1 MKRILV
7 MHGPNLDLLGEREPE
22 IYGRET
28 LAELD
33 ARLTQE
39 AGSLGMAIT
48 TFQSNHEGALIDRLR
63 DARGEVDG
71 IILNPGGLTHT
82 SVSLR
87 DAVAAA
93 SAVVIEVHLSNTF
106 AREPFRQIDLVA
118 PVCRGVIL
126 GLGSLGYLAALRT
139 LAMILGAGPVR
150 GDEGPGENGHAG
162 R

>member
-28 LAELD
+28 LAALD
-33 ARLTQE
+33 ARLIRE
-39 AGSLGMAIT
+39 AGSLGMT
-48 TFQSNHEGALIDRLR
+48 VSTFQSNHEGVLIDRLR

-71 IILNPGGLTHT
+71 IILNPGGLSHT

-93 SAVVIEVHLSNTF
+93 SVPVIEVHLSNTF
-106 AREPFRQIDLVA
+106 AREPFRQPDLVA

-139 LAMILGAGPVR
+139 IAMILGAGPV
-150 GDEGPGENGHAG
+150 GVDEGSGEDGHAG

>member
-7 MHGPNLDLLGEREPE
+7 MHGPNLALLGEREPE

-28 LAELD
+28 LAQLN
-33 ARLTQE
+33 ARLAEE
-39 AGSLGMAIT
+39 ATGLGVALA
-48 TFQSNHEGALIDRLR
+48 TFQSNHEGELIDRLHQ
-63 DARGEVDG
+63 ARGDADG

-87 DAVAAA
+87 DAVAAV
-93 SAVVIEVHLSNTF
+93 SLPIIEVHLSNTF
-106 AREPFRQIDLVA
+106 AREPFRQVDLVA

-126 GLGSLGYLAALRT
+126 GLGPLGYLAALRT
-139 LAMILGAGPVR
+139 LATILDTV
-150 GDEGPGENGHAG
+150 PGGVDVGSGETGHAG

>member
-7 MHGPNLDLLGEREPE
+7 MHGPNLDLLGERELE

-33 ARLTQE
+33 ASLAEE
-39 AGSLGMAIT
+39 AARLGMTVA
-48 TFQSNHEGALIDRLR
+48 TFQSNHEGALLDRLHSS
-63 DARGEVDG
+63 RGEVDG

-93 SAVVIEVHLSNTF
+93 CVPVIEVHLSNIF
-106 AREPFRQIDLVA
+106 AREPFRQADLVA

-126 GLGSLGYLAALRT
+126 GLGSLSYVAALRS
-139 LAMILGAGPVR
+139 LATILGAGPGGGR
-150 GDEGPGENGHAG
+150 EGTGETGHAG

>member
-1 MKRILV
+1 MRRILV
-7 MHGPNLDLLGEREPE
+7 VHGPNLDLLGEREPA

-33 ARLTQE
+33 ARLASE
-39 AGSLGMAIT
+39 ARSLGLT
-48 TFQSNHEGALIDRLR
+48 LSTFQSNHEGALIDRLHR
-63 DARGEVDG
+63 AGGEENG

-87 DAVAAA
+87 DAVAAL
-93 SAVVIEVHLSNTF
+93 SLPVIEVHLTNTF
-106 AREPFRQIDLVA
+106 AREPFRQVDLVA

-126 GLGSLGYLAALRT
+126 GLGPWGYLAALRT
-139 LAMILGAGPVR
+139 LAMILEADPPGGCE
-150 GDEGPGENGHAG
+150 DTGENPHAG

>member
-7 MHGPNLDLLGEREPE
+7 MHGPNLDLMGEREPE

-33 ARLTQE
+33 ACLAEEAERL
-39 AGSLGMAIT
+39 GV
-48 TFQSNHEGALIDRLR
+48 TFSSFHSNHEGALIDRLHS
-63 DARGEVDG
+63 ARGGVDG

-87 DAVAAA
+87 DAVAA
-93 SAVVIEVHLSNTF
+93 SSVVVIEVHLSNIF
-106 AREPFRQIDLVA
+106 AREAFRQIDLVA

-126 GLGSLGYLAALRT
+126 GLGPPGYLAALRA
-139 LAMILGAGPVR
+139 LAMILDAGPGRV
-150 GDEGPGENGHAG
+150 GEGNGEDDHAG